1 MLGVYKAEDGWRL
14 VVFENKFG
22 NGAIGGAAG
31 IAKHYADIV
40 DILSN
45 PVSRDEL
52 VGSVIRIAGIKA
64 ELGLLREPMDLRPD
78 MAADILFLM
87 AGYNMKSQAIANE
100 VRKMQAGEGSRV
112 KATEASRMQ
121 ANEAS
126 EMHASIPA
134 RICFL
139 DVGDT
144 VIDYGRAR
152 ELFG

>member
-1 MLGVYKAEDGWRL
+1 
-14 VVFENKFG
+14 
-22 NGAIGGAAG
+22 
-31 IAKHYADIV
+31 
-40 DILSN
+40 
-45 PVSRDEL
+45 
-52 VGSVIRIAGIKA
+52 
-64 ELGLLREPMDLRPD
+64 

-152 ELFG
+152 ELFEFRRRPELEDA

>member
-1 MLGVYKAEDGWRL
+1 MLGVYKADDGWRL

-22 NGAIGGAAG
+22 GGAIGGAAG

-40 DILSN
+40 NILSN

-52 VGSVIRIAGIKA
+52 VGSVIQIAGIKA
-64 ELGLLREPMDLRPD
+64 ELGLLREPLDLRAD
-78 MAADILFLM
+78 MPVEILFVM
-87 AGYNMKSQAIANE
+87 AGFNMKSQAIANE
-100 VRKMQAGEGSRV
+100 VRKMQAGEGS
-112 KATEASRMQ
+112 KFQ

-126 EMHASIPA
+126 KMKASIPA
-134 RICFL
+134 RICFQ